1 MYTDASIFLQQKR
14 CSEEPNMDTFHRN
27 SQGQDTR
34 YAREC
39 EFCLHMDPDFTQ
51 RKPMDR
57 LVRSKMEDSAS
68 SHLTEDGYVRH
79 RIAELM
85 RKRAKQVVELNW
97 LKSA

>member
-1 MYTDASIFLQQKR
+1 
-14 CSEEPNMDTFHRN
+14 MDTFHRN

-39 EFCLHMDPDFTQ
+39 EFCLHMDPEFAQ

-57 LVRSKMEDSAS
+57 LVRSKMDEGAS

-79 RIAELM
+79 RIAELL
-85 RKRAKQVVELNW
+85 RKRANSVPNGSW